1 VAGRKPAAAARSHQ
15 TAAGGASSEASAGGA
30 GHGQTAPERPS
41 DDPVVLREA
50 AQETLRKSGEAL
62 RKVALPPG
70 AEPAFV
76 FKP

>member
-1 VAGRKPAAAARSHQ
+1 VAARKPAGSGQAG
-15 TAAGGASSEASAGGA
+15 TAGGGSQEKAM
-30 GHGQTAPERPS
+30 PERPS
-41 DDPVVLREA
+41 DDPAVLREA

-62 RKVALPPG
+62 RKVTLPPG